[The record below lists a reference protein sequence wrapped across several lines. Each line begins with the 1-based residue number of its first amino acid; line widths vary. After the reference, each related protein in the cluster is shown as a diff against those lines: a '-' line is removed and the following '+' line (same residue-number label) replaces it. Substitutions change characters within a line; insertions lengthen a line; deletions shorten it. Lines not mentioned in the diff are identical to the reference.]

1 MRVLIRG
8 GGEVATGIAIRLRR
22 ARFEVII
29 TELADPVPDR
39 PEVSFAMA
47 VREGIVTMEG
57 VEAVYT
63 ESINLVESAILAEGH
78 VAVLVDPDLSS
89 VPLLKPDVVVDSILV
104 GKNFGT
110 TMTLA
115 PLVIAVGAGFT
126 AGVDCHA
133 VVDAERG
140 HDLGRVLLAG
150 SGAPPTGATPPQG
163 DLRCD
168 SVSDRALSV
177 AGGVLEAILRLY
189 PGPIT
194 LK

>member
-63 ESINLVESAILAEGH
+63 ESVDLVESAILSEGH
-78 VAVLVDPDLSS
+78 IAVLVDPDLSS
-89 VPLLKPDVVVDSILV
+89 VPLLRPDVVVDSILV

-110 TMTLA
+110 TMDLA
-115 PLVIAVGAGFT
+115 PLVLAVGAGFT

-133 VVDAERG
+133 VIEAERG
-140 HDLGRVLLAG
+140 HDLGRVRLAG
-150 SGAPPTGATPPQG
+150 SGKPPTGAVAPQG

-177 AGGVLEAILRLY
+177 AGGVLEAI
-189 PGPIT
+189 
-194 LK
+194 

>member
-8 GGEVATGIAIRLRR
+8 GGEVATGIAIRLQR

-47 VREGIVTMEG
+47 VKTKAVTMEG
-57 VEAVYT
+57 VEALYAP
-63 ESINLVESAILAEGH
+63 SAYLAEEEVLPGQ
-78 VAVLVDPDLSS
+78 VAVLIDPDLGSL
-89 VPLLKPDVVVDSILV
+89 PRFRPDVVVDSILV

-110 TMTLA
+110 TKELA

-126 AGVDCHA
+126 TGVDCHA
-133 VVDAERG
+133 VIEAERG
-140 HDLGRVLLAG
+140 YNLGRVILEGSAEPPAG
-150 SGAPPTGATPPQG
+150 ASAPQG
-163 DLRCD
+163 DLRTD
-168 SVSDRALSV
+168 RVSDRALAV

-194 LK
+194 LR